1 MRKVLYLFIL
11 CFISC
16 NVTGQGEQKY
26 LHVNPTVYLALGE
39 EQNNHISF
47 LEHFFSTEWRYKE
60 FENMLLQP
68 MDVLYGIYD
77 VYWEIMDYPYFK
89 PTLLA
94 LQNVSDAKTI
104 AKVAFTSPTEDGFSY
119 VFAIYNFMIHETED
133 GLKLSNI
140 FEYQISDWKST
151 KIEGNTYYT
160 APTREFNFESMNK
173 MNRFNTE
180 MASFFKTKPIQFVYY
195 TCKDMEEAYSL
206 RGYDYESS
214 MYYNGGVGAFA
225 YPRYKSLFSG
235 NNSEFNSHEIVH
247 LYTYELLPNI
257 HPKLDEGLAVYL
269 GGALDLEFEDYLP
282 DLIEYINH
290 NDLDLFDYLFEAHAD
305 NITILKKPIEDL
317 VMAFICRYT
326 DKKYGKKTLFELMN
340 SGRTNDELLAAL
352 EKSIGLNKENFN
364 TLIKQ
369 ELISNF

>member
-1 MRKVLYLFIL
+1 MRNVLFIIIL
-11 CFISC
+11 CFISR
-16 NVTGQGEQKY
+16 NVTGQGKQKY

-39 EQNNHISF
+39 EKNNYISF
-47 LEHFFSTEWRYKE
+47 LEGFFSTEWKHKK

-68 MDVLYGIYD
+68 MDVLHGIYD
-77 VYWEIMDYPYFK
+77 IYWELSDYPYFK

-94 LQNVSDAKTI
+94 LQNVSEAKTI
-104 AKVAFTSPTEDGFSY
+104 AKVSFTYPTEDEFSY
-119 VFAIYNFMIHETED
+119 VFATYNFMIHETED

-140 FEYQISDWKST
+140 FEHKIRDWKSA

-160 APTREFNFESMNK
+160 AITRDFDFESINK

-180 MASFFKTKPIQFVYY
+180 MASYFKTKPIQFVYY

-235 NNSEFNSHEIVH
+235 NNSEFNSHEIIH
-247 LYTYELLPNI
+247 LYTYEFFPNI

-269 GGALDLEFEDYLP
+269 GGALDLKFEDYILE
-282 DLIEYINH
+282 LIEYITH
-290 NDLDLFDYLFEAHAD
+290 NDLNLFDYLFEAHAD

-317 VMAFICRYT
+317 VMAYICSYT
-326 DKKYGKKTLFELMN
+326 EKKYGKKTLFELMN
-340 SGRTNDELLAAL
+340 SGKTNEKLLTAL
-352 EKSIGLNKENFN
+352 DKLIGLNKENFN
-364 TLIKQ
+364 TQIKQ
-369 ELISNF
+369 KLISDF